1 MKHLEIISLRCFNPD
16 IEELVNRYIA
26 PMMNLEEVKQA
37 FEVKVY
43 RHSKLEMD
51 IVLKIKRKDN
61 LTSNRKSII
70 GLRLADNLKSFG
82 IINHSIWKEMRF

>member
-16 IEELVNRYIA
+16 IEDMVKRYIA
-26 PMMNLEEVKQA
+26 PMMNLEEVKQS

-51 IVLKIKRKDN
+51 IVLNIKRKDN
-61 LTSNRKSII
+61 LTNNRKSII
-70 GLRLADNLKSFG
+70 GLRLADNLKPFG
-82 IINHSIWKEMRF
+82 IINHSIWEEMSF